1 MAKLNKFAELGRSC
15 SARAYRAVSSA
26 AFLLLVCSSSSSAEQ
41 QFFDNAGK
49 FNGSYA
55 CTVRNSAGIYYDKS
69 LKDWRPSV
77 LESGGSFIVDVAETG
92 NSAENSL
99 NEIATSYSI
108 RIIDSEKKSATRCTE
123 VENTPG
129 GEPTLIVEHNI
140 SKNGRVGCQAS
151 LTDYRFNFSTLR
163 FIIPYTGLYFLDG
176 IDAEG
181 DTPSIT
187 AGTCEKM
194 D

>member
-1 MAKLNKFAELGRSC
+1 MAKFNKFADLGHSC

-26 AFLLLVCSSSSSAEQ
+26 AFLLLACSSSSSAEQ
-41 QFFDNAGK
+41 QFFDNSGK
-49 FNGSYA
+49 FSGSYA
-55 CTVRNSAGIYYDKS
+55 CTVRNSAGIYYDQA

-77 LESGGSFIVDVAETG
+77 LENGGGFIIDVAETG
-92 NSAENSL
+92 TSAENSL
-99 NEIATSYSI
+99 NEIATSYTI
-108 RIIDSEKKSATRCTE
+108 RIIDSEKKTASNCTV
-123 VENTPG
+123 VENTSS
-129 GEPTLIVEHNI
+129 GEPRLIVEHNI
-140 SKNGRVGCQAS
+140 ANNGRVGCQAS

-163 FIIPYTGLYFLDG
+163 FVIPYTGQYFLDG